1 MDNIWDYELA
11 VQEAREEAK
20 IAKQEA
26 KQAVEQAAKAA
37 KIATAEGIRKIAKS
51 FRDNGVAINVI
62 VKSSGLTK
70 EEILAL

>member
-26 KQAVEQAAKAA
+26 KQAAKAA

-51 FRDNGVAINVI
+51 FRDNGVAIDVI
-62 VKSSGLTK
+62 AKSSGLTK